1 MNMNMNMSYETRG
14 PYADGHDARFRCL
27 LGMVHGYGPSFT
39 FAMGGPDTDRP
50 LLSFDY
56 YLDPKPTPEECAADL
71 EELAAINFAAIGG
84 SGPYF
89 CVVHVREFSGISR
102 VQKVLGLL
110 DAQKFEVVPL
120 DTFLAMASQNA
131 TFKTHFAEDGARRGE
146 GQWRGAARTGR
157 RPG

>member
-1 MNMNMNMSYETRG
+1 MTGSSAAQSKPQVSSLWMTVDAPSWSGAPVAAPEPSASSEKPSTAAAAET
-14 PYADGHDARFRCL
+14 
-27 LGMVHGYGPSFT
+27 PST
-39 FAMGGPDTDRP
+39 AAESWGG
-50 LLSFDY
+50 
-56 YLDPKPTPEECAADL
+56 AADL

-146 GQWRGAARTGR
+146 GQ
-157 RPG
+157 